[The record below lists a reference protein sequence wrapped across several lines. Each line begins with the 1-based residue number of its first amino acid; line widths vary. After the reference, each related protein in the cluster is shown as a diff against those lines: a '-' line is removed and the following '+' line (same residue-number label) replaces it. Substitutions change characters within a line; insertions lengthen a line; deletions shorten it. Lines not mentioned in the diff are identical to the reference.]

1 MKIGNDIFYIGV
13 NDHDIDLFEGQ
24 YEVENGMAY
33 NSYLILDEKIAVLDT
48 VEKNFKDQ
56 WLNNIKEVIQN
67 KDVDYLII
75 HHMEPDHS
83 SNIMNFMNIY
93 PNAKVVASMKAFAMM
108 KNFFNEEFLNNRV
121 IVKDD
126 NELNLGKHTLKFY
139 SAMMV
144 HWPEVIMSFDIKDGV
159 LFSAD
164 AFGKFG
170 ALDVEDEWACEAR
183 RYYFGVVG
191 KYGAQVRNV
200 LKKLENLNIQTI
212 CSLHGPILKENLSY
226 YLDLYNKWS
235 NYEPEEEGI
244 VINYTSI
251 YGHTKEA
258 VFKLKDLLLS
268 KVAKKVVINDLAR
281 CDIFEAIEDA
291 FRYDKMVLATT
302 TYNGDIFPI
311 MKTFID
317 GLIER
322 NYQKRSVGLIENG
335 SWASVAAKVMK
346 GMFEKSKDILFY
358 EPTVKIIS
366 KLNESNEVELENL
379 ANELVK

>member
-126 NELNLGKHTLKFY
+126 DELNLGKHTLKFY

-268 KVAKKVVINDLAR
+268 KGAKKVVINDLAR

>member
-126 NELNLGKHTLKFY
+126 DELNLGKHTLKFY

-183 RYYFGVVG
+183 RYYFGIVG

-268 KVAKKVVINDLAR
+268 KGAKKVVVNDLAR

-291 FRYDKMVLATT
+291 FRYNKMVLATT
-302 TYNGDIFPI
+302 TYNGDIFPV

-346 GMFEKSKDILFY
+346 GMFEKSKDIHFY